1 MSNSAFPH
9 IQKAVTDFMYDQEGN
24 IPRNKIM
31 SIGSMLLIMAF
42 LLGEEAFAAHGS
54 HSSHSSHK
62 SHASHSSGSTHSSHA
77 SSTTT
82 HSNTT
87 PAHSNVATT
96 PVTTPTVTTPS
107 LAEVNNIRAVPDGDA
122 LNMSAGI
129 NLVSYEG
136 QTAPITTPVSATAAI
151 ATSSPSAEATS
162 SATASASTSP
172 AE

>member
-1 MSNSAFPH
+1 MSNSSFPH

-54 HSSHSSHK
+54 HSSHSSHE

-82 HSNTT
+82 HSNAT

-96 PVTTPTVTTPS
+96 PTPPTVTGPT
-107 LAEVNNIRAVPDGDA
+107 LAEVNNIRAIPDGDA

-129 NLVSYEG
+129 NLITYEG
-136 QTAPITTPVSATAAI
+136 QAAPLTTSISATVPAAV
-151 ATSSPSAEATS
+151 SSPSAEAS
-162 SATASASTSP
+162 ASASTSP
-172 AE
+172 TE